1 MAVQNL
7 VVRAGDRATER
18 LRAEGFHPDLF
29 GTLVGASGG
38 AKWLV
43 LRHLDAVL
51 VDRLITPRKTPIDTL
66 GSSIGSFRHAC
77 FAQHE
82 PHAALA
88 RFDTAYVEQA
98 YEGTIQPPQHVISD
112 ESDRILGIVLGDD
125 GAEQICNNRIVRT
138 HIVAARLR
146 NDRGLDRG
154 RRFQLQLGTGAALN
168 ALSRR
173 LLGRSFDR
181 VVFHAGA
188 PSIEFNDFDTHYY
201 SLEPE
206 LVRQAL
212 LASGSIPLL
221 MEGVRGVPEVP
232 GTLFDGGII
241 DYHFDFEFRRRE
253 GLVFF
258 AHFFDKITP
267 GWFDKPLPWR
277 RPNASA
283 LNDVVMVAPSD
294 DFVASLPDGKV
305 PDRNDFLEL
314 STVERIRRWHGI
326 VDQCRV
332 LGEELDALIESNR
345 LPEAIQPFP
354 E

>member
-1 MAVQNL
+1 M
-7 VVRAGDRATER
+7 
-18 LRAEGFHPDLF
+18 
-29 GTLVGASGG
+29 
-38 AKWLV
+38 
-43 LRHLDAVL
+43 
-51 VDRLITPRKTPIDTL
+51 
-66 GSSIGSFRHAC
+66 
-77 FAQHE
+77 
-82 PHAALA
+82 
-88 RFDTAYVEQA
+88 
-98 YEGTIQPPQHVISD
+98 
-112 ESDRILGIVLGDD
+112 
-125 GAEQICNNRIVRT
+125 
-138 HIVAARLR
+138 
-146 NDRGLDRG
+146 
-154 RRFQLQLGTGAALN
+154 
-168 ALSRR
+168 
-173 LLGRSFDR
+173 
-181 VVFHAGA
+181 
-188 PSIEFNDFDTHYY
+188 
-201 SLEPE
+201 
-206 LVRQAL
+206 
-212 LASGSIPLL
+212 
-221 MEGVRGVPEVP
+221 PEVP